1 MARQLALIHTV
12 PGLIATFEPLVKK
25 HLPGWTAFNIA
36 DESLLRNS
44 IREGSLS
51 QLTMRRLAGY
61 VMSAAE
67 AGADAI
73 LVTCSSV
80 GPAVDAARP
89 FCPVP
94 LVRVDEGMADKAS
107 DIGARIGVLAT
118 LSTTLEPTREL
129 IARMAAA
136 KGKSPKIVAR
146 VCEGAFQ
153 ILSTGDREG
162 HDRLVAE
169 GLKALAAEVDVVV
182 LAQASMA
189 RVLEGERAVKVD
201 VPVLSSP
208 ELGVL
213 RLKSYLGEDQAL
225 FAKRLARD

>member
-1 MARQLALIHTV
+1 MAKQLALVHTV
-12 PGLIATFEPLVKK
+12 PGLISTFAPLVKK
-25 HLPGWTAFNIA
+25 HLPGWTVFNIA
-36 DESLLRNS
+36 DESLLQNS

-51 QLTMRRLAGY
+51 RLTMRRLAGY
-61 VMSAAE
+61 VNSAAE

-94 LVRVDEGMADKAS
+94 LMRVDEGMADKAS
-107 DIGARIGVLAT
+107 DLGARIGVLAT
-118 LSTTLEPTREL
+118 LQTTLEPTREL
-129 IARMAAA
+129 IARMAAT
-136 KGKSPKIVAR
+136 KGKSPEIVAR
-146 VCEGAFQ
+146 VCDGAFQ
-153 ILSTGDREG
+153 VLSAGDRDG
-162 HDRLVAE
+162 HDRLVAAE
-169 GLKALAAEVDVVV
+169 LVSLAARVDVVV

-189 RVLEGERAVKVD
+189 RVLEGERAVEVG

-213 RLKSYLGEDQAL
+213 RLKSYLGE
-225 FAKRLARD
+225 